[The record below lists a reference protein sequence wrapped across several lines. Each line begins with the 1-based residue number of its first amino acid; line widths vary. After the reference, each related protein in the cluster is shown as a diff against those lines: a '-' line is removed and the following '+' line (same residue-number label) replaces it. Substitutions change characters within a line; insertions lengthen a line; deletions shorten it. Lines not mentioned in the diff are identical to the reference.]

1 MPKCN
6 CFAITIFWS
15 EFNYLI
21 TSTLFYIHFS
31 RQTNTIILKEKT
43 GKNQL
48 KKYWTWLENAGKVTA
63 TTKIGTA
70 RTATK
75 TTWRNRSRID
85 IYGLQDNAIGQLLLD
100 QSLRAIWNYHYLLF
114 FLPVMYSWCFKSFW
128 EVSETTLCL

>member
-1 MPKCN
+1 M
-6 CFAITIFWS
+6 FWS

-48 KKYWTWLENAGKVTA
+48 KKYCTWLENAGKVTA
-63 TTKIGTA
+63 TIKIGTA

-75 TTWRNRSRID
+75 TT
-85 IYGLQDNAIGQLLLD
+85 
-100 QSLRAIWNYHYLLF
+100 
-114 FLPVMYSWCFKSFW
+114 
-128 EVSETTLCL
+128 